1 MWQMKYGGVEKV
13 EEGQASHLLHMMEK
27 KKKKKKVMQFEQN
40 NTLFHVVVICYS
52 IRITPS

>member
-1 MWQMKYGGVEKV
+1 MKYGGVEKV